1 MDLDGIWLKVW
12 ILDLRIDSGQV
23 KTFGAGGMEQM
34 YFACKKDKLWS
45 QLRNAVDSMFMSIL
59 HICILKH
66 QSPVWWDNVNEVMRM
81 QPSQWKLESYKG
93 MKELELSLL
102 CEDTRGKQPSR
113 NQEEPNHAAAIL
125 ISNF

>member
-1 MDLDGIWLKVW
+1 
-12 ILDLRIDSGQV
+12 
-23 KTFGAGGMEQM
+23 
-34 YFACKKDKLWS
+34 
-45 QLRNAVDSMFMSIL
+45 
-59 HICILKH
+59 
-66 QSPVWWDNVNEVMRM
+66 M